1 MTSSFIYDAAFVK
14 SIFHPSDFS
23 AASENAFAHALAFSF
38 LRSTQLTIL
47 HAGGSAK
54 DWRLFPAVRE
64 TLQRWGLLEE
74 GSQKNQ
80 VFEEL
85 SVRVK
90 KVKVRNDNPVPATL
104 EYLAEHP
111 TDLIVLATEGRDGL
125 QKWLKPSMAE
135 RIALK
140 SESKTLFV
148 PNKSRGFVSRSSGE
162 ISLRRILV
170 PVASHPS
177 PLPALEYAARAA
189 QITAEETAI
198 RLFYVGE
205 ADDMPVMSMP
215 EAPGV
220 RLEIESRPGAVVAEI
235 LIEAGKA
242 VDLIVMSTAGHEGFL
257 DALRGSVTEQVLR
270 HCSCPLLAV
279 PTT

>member
-14 SIFHPSDFS
+14 SVFHPSDFS
-23 AASENAFAHALAFSF
+23 AASENAFAHALAIAF
-38 LRSTQLTIL
+38 LRSTKLTIL
-47 HAGGSAK
+47 HAGGSTK
-54 DWRLFPAVRE
+54 DWRLFPAVRQ
-64 TLQRWGLLEE
+64 TLERWGLLEE
-74 GSQKNQ
+74 GTQQNQ

-90 KVKVRNDNPVPATL
+90 KVKVRGDNPVPATL
-104 EYLAEHP
+104 KYLAEHP

-140 SESKTLFV
+140 SETKTLFV
-148 PNKSRGFVSRSSGE
+148 PNKARGFVSRSNGE
-162 ISLRRILV
+162 ITLNRILV

-189 QITAEETAI
+189 QFTGIETEI

-205 ADDMPVMSMP
+205 AAAMPVMSMP
-215 EAPGV
+215 ETPGV

-235 LIEAGKA
+235 LAEAGKA

-270 HCSCPLLAV
+270 HCPCPLLAV

>member
-1 MTSSFIYDAAFVK
+1 MTSSFIYDAAFVR
-14 SIFHPSDFS
+14 SVFHPSDFS
-23 AASENAFAHALAFSF
+23 AASENAFAHALAIAL
-38 LRSTQLTIL
+38 LRSTKLTIL
-47 HAGGSAK
+47 HAGGSTK
-54 DWRLFPAVRE
+54 DWRLFPAVRQ
-64 TLQRWGLLEE
+64 TLERWGLLEE
-74 GSQKNQ
+74 GTRQNQ

-90 KVKVRNDNPVPATL
+90 KVKVRGDNPVPGTL
-104 EYLAEHP
+104 KYLAEHP

-140 SESKTLFV
+140 SETKTLFV
-148 PNKSRGFVSRSSGE
+148 PNKARGFVSRSNGE
-162 ISLRRILV
+162 ITLKRILV

-189 QITAEETAI
+189 QFTGIETAI
-198 RLFYVGE
+198 RFFHVGE
-205 ADDMPVMSMP
+205 AAAMPVMSLP

-220 RLEIESRPGAVVAEI
+220 RLEIENRPGDIVTEI
-235 LIEAGKA
+235 LAEAGKS

-270 HCSCPLLAV
+270 HSPCPLLAV

>member
-1 MTSSFIYDAAFVK
+1 MTSSFIYDAAFVR
-14 SIFHPSDFS
+14 SVFHPSDFS
-23 AASENAFAHALAFSF
+23 SASENAFAHALAIAF
-38 LRSTQLTIL
+38 LRSTELTIL
-47 HAGGSAK
+47 HAGGSTK
-54 DWRLFPAVRE
+54 DWRLFPAVRQ
-64 TLQRWGLLEE
+64 TLERWGLLEE
-74 GSQKNQ
+74 GTRQNQ

-90 KVKVRNDNPVPATL
+90 KVKVRGDNPVPGTL
-104 EYLAEHP
+104 KYLAEHP

-140 SESKTLFV
+140 SETKTLFV
-148 PNKSRGFVSRSSGE
+148 PNKARGFVSRSNGE
-162 ISLRRILV
+162 ITLKRILV

-189 QITAEETAI
+189 QFTGDETAI

-205 ADDMPVMSMP
+205 AAAMPVMSMP